1 MGNTPICSIS
11 ATGILKPAFSDELA
25 YFTSSFQSIFGADI
39 YLGNDSQDG
48 QFVGLLALTLDDV
61 NNQAIETYNAFS
73 PVTAQGTGLSS
84 NVKING
90 IARKVPSFGTVPV
103 LISGQVGITVT
114 SGTVADISGNQ
125 WNLPPSV
132 TIPPAGQ
139 ITVTATCAVL
149 GAITTSAGPA
159 TMVNPTFGWQ
169 SASFFAAATPGAP
182 VESDAALRQRQAI
195 STALPSETT
204 LEGTVSALAALPN
217 VNRITPYEND
227 TALTDSNG
235 LPGHSV
241 AFVVDGGNSTA
252 IATTIAL
259 KKPPGACSTYGSIIT
274 PIMDAY
280 GIIHNIAYFPPEI
293 INISINVTVTALAGF
308 TLAIQSSIQ
317 ASLVAW
323 INALPIG
330 AAILLPRMYMPAQLS
345 GGFGS
350 GTFELV
356 SIAIARDGLM
366 PVQSDILLA
375 FDEAPFTQTSF
386 INITVM

>member
-1 MGNTPICSIS
+1 MGATPICTIG
-11 ATGILKPAFSDELA
+11 ATGIHKPDFPTELA
-25 YFTSSFQSIFGADI
+25 YFTSAFQSIFGADI

-48 QFVGLLALTLDDV
+48 QFVGFLALTLDDCNNAAIEAY
-61 NNQAIETYNAFS
+61 NNQS

-103 LISGQVGITVT
+103 VIGGQAGIPITNGFVT
-114 SGTVADISGNQ
+114 DGSGNQ
-125 WNLPPSV
+125 WNLPASI
-132 TIPPAGQ
+132 TIPPSGQ

-149 GAITTSAGPA
+149 GAITTAAGPA
-159 TMVNPTFGWQ
+159 TIGNPTFGWQ

-182 VESDAALRQRQAI
+182 VETDAALRGRQAI

-204 LEGTVSALAALPN
+204 LEGTVSALAALPG
-217 VNRITPYEND
+217 VNRIAPYEND
-227 TALTDSNG
+227 TALPDSNG

-241 AFVVDGGNSTA
+241 AFVVDGGDSTA
-252 IATTIAL
+252 IASTIAL
-259 KKPPGACSTYGSIIT
+259 KKPPGACSTFGSIIT

-280 GIIHNIAYFPPEI
+280 GIVHNIAYFPPEI
-293 INISINVTVTALAGF
+293 VNISINVALKALAGF
-308 TLAIQSSIQ
+308 TLAIQANIQ

-345 GGFGS
+345 GGLGS

-366 PVQSDILLA
+366 PVPSDILLA

-386 INITVM
+386 ISITVM

>member
-1 MGNTPICSIS
+1 MGATPIAYID
-11 ATGILKPAFSDELA
+11 AFGIHKPDFPTELT
-25 YFTSSFQSIFGADI
+25 YFTSQFQSIFGADI

-61 NNQAIETYNAFS
+61 NNQAIEVYNSFS
-73 PVTAQGTGLSS
+73 PVTAQGTGLAS

-90 IARKVPSFGTVPV
+90 IARKVPSFSIVPTIIGGQAGTVINNGFV
-103 LISGQVGITVT
+103 TDINGIR
-114 SGTVADISGNQ
+114 
-125 WNLPPSV
+125 WNLPTLV
-132 TIPPAGQ
+132 TIPSLGQ
-139 ITVTATCAVL
+139 ITVTATCAIL
-149 GAITTSAGPA
+149 GAITTVAGPA
-159 TMVNPTFGWQ
+159 TIGNPSFGWQ
-169 SASFFAAATPGAP
+169 SAVFFAAATPGAP

-195 STALPSETT
+195 STAIPSKTS
-204 LEGTVSALAALPN
+204 LEGTISALAALPN
-217 VNRITPYEND
+217 VNRIVAYEND
-227 TALTDSNG
+227 TAFPDANG

-241 AFVVDGGNSTA
+241 AFVVDGGDTTA

-274 PIMDAY
+274 PIIDAY
-280 GIIHNIAYFPPEI
+280 GIVHNIAYFPPEI
-293 INISINVTVTALAGF
+293 INISINVTVRALVGF
-308 TLAIQSSIQ
+308 TFVVQSNIQ
-317 ASLVAW
+317 ASLIAW

-330 AAILLPRMYMPAQLS
+330 AAILLPRIYMPAQLS

-366 PVQSDILLA
+366 PVPSDILLA
-375 FDEAPFTQTSF
+375 FDEAPFIQASF